1 VGQFGLLDQMQ
12 MEFEQEDTVLDVRI
26 LGLNARGLES
36 GNEGAVAGKTIP
48 WLQDTEEVKAW
59 DLWGVTWR
67 DVYVLDA
74 GNRVVAVYNLTEHSL
89 SRPAAYDSLKTIL
102 RRAAR

>member
-1 VGQFGLLDQMQ
+1 VGQFGLLNQMQ
-12 MEFEQEDTVLDVRI
+12 LEFEQEDTTLDVRI
-26 LGLNARGLES
+26 LGVNARGLES

-74 GNRVVAVYNLTEHSL
+74 ENRVVAVYNLTEHSL
-89 SRPAAYDSLKTIL
+89 GESANYDSLRSIL
-102 RRAAR
+102 RSAAR